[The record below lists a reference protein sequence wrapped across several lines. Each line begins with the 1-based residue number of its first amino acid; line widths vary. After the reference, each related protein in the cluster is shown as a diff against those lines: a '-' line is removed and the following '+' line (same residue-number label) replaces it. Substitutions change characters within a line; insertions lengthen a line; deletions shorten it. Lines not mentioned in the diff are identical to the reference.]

1 MYELVF
7 TFDIKEYKKNDA
19 ILRYINDNY
28 PIFKKKHILFKI
40 NIVDTI
46 ITDNDVLNTQQQ
58 GAFNYP
64 MLNIPN
70 GDKSFNTYKSIF
82 EYIFNLKADL
92 ENEHI
97 NITSSSN
104 SKKLFNQSMDSND
117 ISKRMYLD
125 SY

>member
-1 MYELVF
+1 MYELIF

-28 PIFKKKHILFKI
+28 AVFKKKHILFKV
-40 NIVDTI
+40 NIVDSL
-46 ITDNDVLNTQQQ
+46 ITDRDVLNSNQSALTC
-58 GAFNYP
+58 P
-64 MLNIPN
+64 LLNIPN

-92 ENEHI
+92 ENENITI
-97 NITSSSN
+97 NTSSS
-104 SKKLFNQSMDSND
+104 SKKLFNTSMDSDD

-125 SY
+125 TY